1 MSKFPKFRFQC
12 VDCDRLF
19 ETWEGDLE
27 CLGLL
32 QSGDTLLRIN
42 SGCNFYVFVRT
53 LATGFSIS
61 ITEWEVATNLPGFND
76 FHVIL
81 YTLMDL
87 LGVVDGRTVAIG
99 LRTAQEHGFI

>member
-1 MSKFPKFRFQC
+1 MNALPKIRFQC
-12 VDCDRLF
+12 ADCDRLF
-19 ETWEGDLE
+19 ESWEGDLE
-27 CLGLL
+27 YLGPLL
-32 QSGDTLLRIN
+32 SGDILLRIN

-61 ITEWEVATNLPGFND
+61 IAEWEVATNLPDFND

-87 LGVVDGRTVAIG
+87 LGLVDGRTVATG
-99 LRTAQEHGFI
+99 LRIAYEQGFI